1 MEIPYFLEVSAN
13 VLAAWPVSK
22 NIGLGKNATFVDA
35 LVNFIEKKLYPKVD
49 KVKRQRKPLF
59 PAFLA

>member
-1 MEIPYFLEVSAN
+1 MGIPYFLEVSAN

-35 LVNFIEKKLYPKVD
+35 LVNFIEKKH
-49 KVKRQRKPLF
+49 
-59 PAFLA
+59 

>member
-22 NIGLGKNATFVDA
+22 NIVLGKNATFVDA
-35 LVNFIEKKLYPKVD
+35 LVNFIEKKH
-49 KVKRQRKPLF
+49 
-59 PAFLA
+59 